1 MDGRE
6 DVDVAAR
13 IRAQAGAA
21 VVPPMSLEA
30 AAVRAAG
37 RRRLRTYRLGVGA
50 GAAAAITAVA
60 FGVGAAGGLWT
71 AGDPVPPAGDA
82 GAPTLQLR
90 LVESSIEGA
99 CGAAPLQGDVAG
111 AACDLAG
118 TTTFELGSALGE
130 VRPSAVQLVE
140 PARVQ
145 LSFDADDAATV
156 ADATRAAVGQR
167 LAMVVEGRV
176 LSEAQVMEAITA
188 GEILLVLDNADD
200 AQQVMTTLGG

>member
-21 VVPPMSLEA
+21 VVPPMSLDA

-60 FGVGAAGGLWT
+60 VGAAGGLWT

-200 AQQVMTTLGG
+200 AQQLMTTLGG